1 MRRKYTDEE
10 IENGLDLLAELID
23 RYGEIYWP
31 IFERLERE
39 LSARQDKARKLRA
52 RLLPR
57 AASTNAPQLI
67 SAQKPVNQV
76 IQRQQADNESNY
88 DGKRRFWRA
97 FYGNCLLYTSPSPR
111 D

>member
-23 RYGEIYWP
+23 RYGEIYWT

-39 LSARQDKARKLRA
+39 LSARQDKASKLRA

-57 AASTNAPQLI
+57 AASTEALPINIRA
-67 SAQKPVNQV
+67 KTNQP
-76 IQRQQADNESNY
+76 S
-88 DGKRRFWRA
+88 
-97 FYGNCLLYTSPSPR
+97 YTKTASR
-111 D
+111 